1 VAGTVPIRQ
10 CRPRF
15 EELQDG
21 ESGRG
26 TYPLVYIKPPGRTRT
41 HPGAIKAFSLNER
54 FSEHLLLPVSLSP
67 DTFCHTTRFGRRGEE
82 EEEGEEEEDDE
93 LGTTRLCSRTMDKL
107 STLDMVVSTELR
119 LVIHDRRHDASSMG
133 VEIPRDS

>member
-1 VAGTVPIRQ
+1 V
-10 CRPRF
+10 
-15 EELQDG
+15 
-21 ESGRG
+21 
-26 TYPLVYIKPPGRTRT
+26 
-41 HPGAIKAFSLNER
+41 
-54 FSEHLLLPVSLSP
+54 
-67 DTFCHTTRFGRRGEE
+67 EE